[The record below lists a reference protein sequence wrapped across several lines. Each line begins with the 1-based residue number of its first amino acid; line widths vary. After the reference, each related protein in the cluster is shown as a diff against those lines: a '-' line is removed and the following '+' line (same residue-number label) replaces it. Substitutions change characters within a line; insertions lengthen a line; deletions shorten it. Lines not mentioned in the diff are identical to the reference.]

1 MTAQFFEVEFFKV
14 VGGVET
20 FERMTVRAVDE
31 VAAVDEVRFS
41 RTPADSFKC
50 MWTVRV
56 VDEP

>member
-14 VGGVET
+14 VDGVES
-20 FERMTVRAVDE
+20 FERMTVRANDE
-31 VAAVDEVRFS
+31 FEAVDEVRFS